1 MACNV
6 FIPERKV
13 MTFTVWSYD
22 YDAAPHHANELA
34 ADTHASEA
42 DAITRARLRTAQTAQ
57 NTGWAKVVDN
67 SKVGRSGNGVVCTF
81 SKTVRGVVRIRR

>member
-1 MACNV
+1 
-6 FIPERKV
+6 
-13 MTFTVWSYD
+13 MTFTVWSYA

-34 ADTHASEA
+34 EDTFGTEGEA
-42 DAITRARLRTAQTAQ
+42 IVCARLRTAQTNH

-67 SKVGRSGNGVVCTF
+67 SKVGRGGNGVVCTF